1 MKTLLHG
8 HRRTRAYSGLLT
20 PDYILK
26 FNTYLL
32 AVVVPK
38 CLTGRDH
45 LFPLRNIY
53 CLHCQKLIKRNIG
66 TGDKNLSDH
75 SNLSWM
81 FQISDN
87 FFWRL
92 SNGRAHHGLPITR
105 IVLYY
110 PYISCI
116 TTNSNEVAR
125 TFSSLVAR
133 QSIWV
138 CLKVRGQE
146 TF

>member
-75 SNLSWM
+75 SWM
-81 FQISDN
+81 FDN

-105 IVLYY
+105 IVLKKILAVSQQTQMKLQELS
-110 PYISCI
+110 PP
-116 TTNSNEVAR
+116 
-125 TFSSLVAR
+125 L
-133 QSIWV
+133 W
-138 CLKVRGQE
+138 RGRVYE
-146 TF
+146 FA

>member
-81 FQISDN
+81 FDN

-105 IVLYY
+105 IVLKKILGVSQQTQMKLQELS
-110 PYISCI
+110 PP
-116 TTNSNEVAR
+116 
-125 TFSSLVAR
+125 L
-133 QSIWV
+133 W
-138 CLKVRGQE
+138 RGRVYE
-146 TF
+146 FA

>member
-105 IVLYY
+105 IVLKKILAVSQQTQMKLQELS
-110 PYISCI
+110 PP
-116 TTNSNEVAR
+116 
-125 TFSSLVAR
+125 L
-133 QSIWV
+133 W
-138 CLKVRGQE
+138 RGRVYE
-146 TF
+146 FA

>member
-81 FQISDN
+81 FDN

-105 IVLYY
+105 IVLKKKLAVSQQTQMKLQELS
-110 PYISCI
+110 PP
-116 TTNSNEVAR
+116 
-125 TFSSLVAR
+125 L
-133 QSIWV
+133 W
-138 CLKVRGQE
+138 RGRVYE
-146 TF
+146 FA

>member
-1 MKTLLHG
+1 MKTLLHR

-105 IVLYY
+105 IVLKKILAVSQQTQMKLQELS
-110 PYISCI
+110 PP
-116 TTNSNEVAR
+116 
-125 TFSSLVAR
+125 L
-133 QSIWV
+133 W
-138 CLKVRGQE
+138 RGRVYE
-146 TF
+146 FA

>member
-53 CLHCQKLIKRNIG
+53 CLHCQKLIKQNIG
-66 TGDKNLSDH
+66 TGDKNVSDH
-75 SNLSWM
+75 SNQSRM
-81 FQISDN
+81 FNN
-87 FFWRL
+87 FFGGFKW
-92 SNGRAHHGLPITR
+92 
-105 IVLYY
+105 
-110 PYISCI
+110 
-116 TTNSNEVAR
+116 
-125 TFSSLVAR
+125 
-133 QSIWV
+133 
-138 CLKVRGQE
+138 
-146 TF
+146 

>member
-105 IVLYY
+105 IVLKK
-110 PYISCI
+110 ILAVSQQ
-116 TTNSNEVAR
+116 TQMK
-125 TFSSLVAR
+125 L
-133 QSIWV
+133 
-138 CLKVRGQE
+138 QE
-146 TF
+146 LSPPLWRDRVYEFA